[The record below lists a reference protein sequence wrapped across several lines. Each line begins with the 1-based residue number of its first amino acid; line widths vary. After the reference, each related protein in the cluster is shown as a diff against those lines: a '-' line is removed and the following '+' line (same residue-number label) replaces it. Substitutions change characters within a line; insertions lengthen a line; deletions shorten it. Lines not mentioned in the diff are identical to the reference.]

1 MSKEE
6 IDERMISGW
15 QPLRLGD
22 GYVGVHKN
30 ILYSIIVE
38 NSRMNSFL
46 KNLL

>member
-6 IDERMISGW
+6 IDERVIAGW

-30 ILYSIIVE
+30 ILSSIIVD

-46 KNLL
+46 KPLL